1 MIKAIVHHNQYQ
13 GCWYINEVWDDGE
26 SEGVTCYKSRER
38 AVEVARRK
46 YHYVSNATFITEK
59 SD

>member
-13 GCWYINEVWDDGE
+13 GCWYIKEVWDEGE
-26 SEGVTCYKSRER
+26 SDGVTCYKSRER

-46 YHYVSNATFITEK
+46 YPYVCNATFITEN